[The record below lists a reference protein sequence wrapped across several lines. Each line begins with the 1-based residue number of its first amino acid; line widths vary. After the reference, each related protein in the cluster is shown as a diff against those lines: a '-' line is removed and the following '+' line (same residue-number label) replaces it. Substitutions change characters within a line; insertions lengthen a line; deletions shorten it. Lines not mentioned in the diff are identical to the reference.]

1 MRPPMQLA
9 DLLDLSLDGRANAD
23 ALEYELDGGLIARL
37 TFGELQLRT
46 NRLARTLA
54 SRGISR
60 GDRIAFHLPNGIEFV
75 ELFIACLKLGA
86 IVVPINIL
94 YREREVG
101 HILRDA
107 EPKLV
112 ATTPEL
118 SEVLLGEAAGWNVTH
133 VCDLVDESKDKDG
146 TRFHVDLDGD
156 DPAAIV
162 YTSGTTGQSKG
173 AVLSHNVFAFNTV
186 NLLTCWQITE
196 RDRYL
201 AVLPLFHVHGLG
213 NGVLSWLVSGC
224 LMRLA
229 ARFELVRAPD
239 LFKAFRPTLFFGV
252 PTIYIRL
259 LELSEDECREIGKAA
274 RLFVSGSA
282 PLPAHILD
290 SFEERFG
297 HRILERYGMSETLMN
312 IGNPYHGERRAGS
325 VGFPF
330 PGVSVKLLD
339 DALDPV
345 PPGTIG
351 EVFVRGGN
359 VFSGYW
365 RRPEATRD
373 AFIDGWFRTG
383 DLAERSEDGYY
394 TMRGRRTDL
403 IISGGFNIYPQ
414 EIEEVLL
421 EQEGVREV
429 AVCGKPDDRR
439 GEVPV
444 AYIVSDQSL
453 DEDQLRELCRQKL
466 ASFKVPRAFVRV
478 DSLPRTALGK
488 VQKKLLPSLI
498 TK

>member
-1 MRPPMQLA
+1 MQLA
-9 DLLDLSLDGRANAD
+9 DLLDLSLEGRPSAV
-23 ALEYELDGGLIARL
+23 ALEYERDGDAIARL
-37 TFGELQLRT
+37 TFGELQRRT
-46 NRLARTLA
+46 NRLARTLT
-54 SRGISR
+54 SHGISR
-60 GDRIAFHLPNGIEFV
+60 GDRIAFFLPNGVGFI

-94 YREREVG
+94 YREREVA
-101 HILRDA
+101 HILRDSD
-107 EPKLV
+107 PRLV

-118 SEVLLGEAAGWNVTH
+118 SRILEGEAAGWNVVNVHELIRTAE
-133 VCDLVDESKDKDG
+133 DADDA
-146 TRFHVDLDGD
+146 RFRSHIDGD

-186 NLLTCWQITE
+186 NLLTCWQITSE
-196 RDRYL
+196 DRYL

-213 NGVLSWLVSGC
+213 NGVLSWLASGC

-229 ARFELVRAPD
+229 ARFEIARAKE
-239 LFKAFRPTLFFGV
+239 LFESFHPTLFFGV
-252 PTIYIRL
+252 PTVYVRL
-259 LELSEDECREIGKAA
+259 LELDEDLCREIGRRA

-282 PLPAHILD
+282 PLPAPVLD
-290 SFEERFG
+290 SFKEKFG
-297 HRILERYGMSETLMN
+297 HTILERYGMSETLMN
-312 IGNPYHGERRAGS
+312 IGNPYQGERRAGS

-330 PGVSVKLLD
+330 PGVSVRLLD
-339 DALDPV
+339 DELNPV
-345 PPGTIG
+345 PAGTVG

-365 RRPEATRD
+365 RRPEATRE
-373 AFIDGWFRTG
+373 AFVDGWFRTG

-414 EIEEVLL
+414 EIEDLLL
-421 EQEGVREV
+421 ENQAVREV
-429 AVCGKPDDRR
+429 AVCGVPDERR
-439 GEVPV
+439 GEIPV
-444 AYIVSDQSL
+444 AYVVA
-453 DEDQLRELCRQKL
+453 DEPFDEEALREWCSQKL

-478 DSLPRTALGK
+478 ESLPRTALGK
-488 VQKKLLPSLI
+488 VQKKLLPSLT